1 MDDARRRINNA
12 AEAVCEG
19 LKDIGDFSYA
29 IFPKD
34 IAHALGN
41 IKTAFLSELRR
52 VIDWEIDWTEARVE
66 GGDKMRDEWREK
78 CQHNVA
84 DDTPPSAV

>member
-1 MDDARRRINNA
+1 MDDVRRRINNA
-12 AEAVCEG
+12 AEAVCDG

-41 IKTAFLSELRR
+41 IRTTFLSELRR
-52 VIDWEIDWTEARVE
+52 VIDWEIEWTEARVE
-66 GGDKMRDEWREK
+66 GGDRMRDDWRDK
-78 CQHNVA
+78 CRSNVA

>member
-19 LKDIGDFSYA
+19 LKDIGDISYA

-34 IAHALGN
+34 VAHALGN
-41 IKTAFLSELRR
+41 IKTAFLSELRK
-52 VIDWEIDWTEARVE
+52 VIDWEIGWTEARVE
-66 GGDKMRDEWREK
+66 GGDRLRDEWREK
-78 CQHNVA
+78 CRHNAA
-84 DDTPPSAV
+84 DDTPSAV

>member
-41 IKTAFLSELRR
+41 FKTAFLSEVRR
-52 VIDWEIDWTEARVE
+52 VIDWEISWTEDRVE
-66 GGDKMRDEWREK
+66 GGDRMRDEWREK
-78 CQHNVA
+78 CRHTA

>member
-19 LKDIGDFSYA
+19 LKDIGDLSYA
-29 IFPKD
+29 IFPRD
-34 IAHALGN
+34 LAHALGS
-41 IKTAFLSELRR
+41 IKTAVLSEVRR
-52 VIDWEIDWTEARVE
+52 VIDWEIEWTEARVE
-66 GGDKMRDEWREK
+66 GGDRLRDEWREK
-78 CQHNVA
+78 CRHNAA

>member
-12 AEAVCEG
+12 AEAVCDG

-41 IKTAFLSELRR
+41 IKTSFLSELRK
-52 VIDWEIDWTEARVE
+52 VIDWEIQWTEARVE

-84 DDTPPSAV
+84 DDAPPSAV